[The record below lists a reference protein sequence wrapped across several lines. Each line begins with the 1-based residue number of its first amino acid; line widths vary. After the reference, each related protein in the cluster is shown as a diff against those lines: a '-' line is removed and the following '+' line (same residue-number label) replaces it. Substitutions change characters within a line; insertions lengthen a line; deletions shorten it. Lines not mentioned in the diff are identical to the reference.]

1 MDFKKYQQEA
11 QKTAQI
17 PRDKEVQHLI
27 ERIIPLLGLAG
38 ETGEL
43 LSEYKKHLR
52 DGPAHTLF
60 SERVAEELGDLLWYI
75 SDLAT
80 KFKLN
85 LDEIAENNLKKVRER
100 FLDNRTETRAYY
112 FDRDFPE
119 NERLP
124 RKFEFIIKEVQNGAT
139 PKVQCFYNGKQ
150 IGDDLTDNSHYPDG
164 YRFHDVF
171 HFAHAAVLDW
181 SPVTRS
187 IMNRKRKSD
196 SKTDEVEDGGRAIAI
211 EEGVTALIFSYA
223 EAHNFLVNISR
234 LDYGLLKTIIY
245 LTERLEVKQCLTGD
259 WEKAILVGYQVWHEV
274 CKNKGGKIIGDIDKQ
289 TLVFERL

>member
-17 PRDKEVQHLI
+17 PRDKEVQYLI

-52 DGPAHTLF
+52 DGPAHKLF

-80 KFKLN
+80 KFELN
-85 LDEIAENNLKKVRER
+85 LDEIAKNNLKKVRER
-100 FLDNRTETRAYY
+100 FLDNLTETRAYY

-124 RKFEFIIKEVQNGAT
+124 RKFEFIIKEVQNGEM

-187 IMNRKRKSD
+187 IMKRKRKSD

-223 EAHNFLVNISR
+223 EAHDFLVNISR
-234 LDYGLLKTIIY
+234 LDYGLLKTIAY
-245 LTERLEVKQCLTGD
+245 LTERLQVKQCLTGD

-289 TLVFERL
+289 TLVFEKL